1 MNNIC
6 NFCLH
11 FCQLFV
17 YFFQTEEPKQL
28 KRPVEKDEKGQ
39 LWVVEWWPMEGPLA
53 EDYKTK
59 ENFKKSPLRRCGGC
73 KQALYCS
80 EKCQK
85 IDWNVSLKFLQKIH
99 FVPNFSS
106 FKIKVELRR
115 DTFFS
120 TLLMPFL
127 FWTSDFQSFI
137 LILGSS

>member
-1 MNNIC
+1 MKYIC
-6 NFCLH
+6 GFCFH

-17 YFFQTEEPKQL
+17 YFFQASEPKQL

-59 ENFKKSPLRRCGGC
+59 ENFKKIPLRRCGGC

-106 FKIKVELRR
+106 FKIKVEPK
-115 DTFFS
+115 T
-120 TLLMPFL
+120 
-127 FWTSDFQSFI
+127 
-137 LILGSS
+137 

>member
-1 MNNIC
+1 M
-6 NFCLH
+6 
-11 FCQLFV
+11 
-17 YFFQTEEPKQL
+17 
-28 KRPVEKDEKGQ
+28 EKDEKGQ

-53 EDYKTK
+53 ENYKTK
-59 ENFKKSPLRRCGGC
+59 ENFKKVPLRRCGGC

-85 IDWNVSLKFLQKIH
+85 IDWNVSLKFWQKIH

-115 DTFFS
+115 DTIFS
-120 TLLMPFL
+120 TLLMPFS
-127 FWTSDFQSFI
+127 FWTSDFQGFI